1 MVERIHREGW
11 EERETKNMLST
22 PISALSRYIGSK
34 WFLTLEQLSEQ
45 SGLSL
50 HTIHKAVNGERI
62 SPAYERRLRAFLDK
76 L

>member
-1 MVERIHREGW
+1 MAKHINRDGY
-11 EERETKNMLST
+11 EERETKIMLNT
-22 PISALSRYIGSK
+22 PITELSRYIGSK

-50 HTIHKAVNGERI
+50 TTIQKAVHGERI
-62 SPAYERRLRAFLDK
+62 TPYYEKRLRNFLDK

>member
-1 MVERIHREGW
+1 MGKHTHREGY
-11 EERETKNMLST
+11 EERETKIMLST
-22 PISALSRYIGSK
+22 PITALSRYIGSK

-50 HTIHKAVNGERI
+50 TTIHKAVKGERI
-62 SPAYERRLRAFLDK
+62 PPAYERRLRTFLDK